1 MGASQRSGWSRGVV
15 ARAYNGLVVLSRHR
29 FSSAWI
35 AGTAVVLF
43 VANALAAKPSP
54 TLPVEIPQADRARLQ
69 EIAEGAAVSARAAGE
84 PFVARHD
91 VFEFLLD
98 HPEFATH
105 VTRALRLARY
115 RIWRDAEG
123 LWLDDGWGVVG
134 RFSVVYAASGT
145 RVMYARGQYQ
155 SGLLPS
161 IRGQAVV
168 VIEYGV
174 NPTGNHRSL
183 ISPAVTG
190 FVKLDS
196 GFFAFAGRL
205 AGTVATAKAEKE
217 AKRLVKIFARAS
229 RAIDDNPAQ
238 VHEQVRQRSGVPPDD
253 LEAFRQLL
261 QLF

>member
-1 MGASQRSGWSRGVV
+1 
-15 ARAYNGLVVLSRHR
+15 VLSRHR
-29 FSSAWI
+29 RRSTCAVAAIAIVLLVSS
-35 AGTAVVLF
+35 
-43 VANALAAKPSP
+43 ALAAKPSP
-54 TLPVEIPQADRARLQ
+54 TLPAQIPARERARLQ
-69 EIAEGAAVSARAAGE
+69 AVADAASISAQAAGE
-84 PFVARHD
+84 PFVARSD

-115 RIWRDAEG
+115 RIWRGPEGG

-134 RFSVVYAASGT
+134 QFSVVYATSGT
-145 RVMYARGQYQ
+145 RVVYAHGQYQ

-174 NPTGNHRSL
+174 SPTDDHRSL

-196 GFFAFAGRL
+196 RTIAL
-205 AGTVATAKAEKE
+205 AGMLAGSVATAKAEKE
-217 AKRLVKIFARAS
+217 ARRLVKIFARAS
-229 RAIDDNPAQ
+229 RAIEDNPTH
-238 VHEQVRQRSGVPPDD
+238 VHESVRQRADVPPGD
-253 LEAFRQLL
+253 LEAFRRLL
-261 QLF
+261 DLR